1 MEDASGKLMGASI
14 AADGQ
19 WRFPANEEVPEKFA
33 KCITAFEDK
42 RFYYHPGIDPI
53 ALARAIRQ
61 NIVGGRIVS
70 GGSTISMQVI
80 RMSRDQD
87 RTVWQKLIE
96 AFLAVRL
103 EVGYSKA
110 DILEVYAENS
120 HFGSHVV
127 GLDAAARPHFGQP
140 PTPTQRG

>member
-1 MEDASGKLMGASI
+1 
-14 AADGQ
+14 
-19 WRFPANEEVPEKFA
+19 WRFPAMDKVPEKFA
-33 KCITAFEDK
+33 ECITTFEDK

-53 ALARAIRQ
+53 ALVRAVRQ
-61 NIVGGRIVS
+61 NIAGRRVVS
-70 GGSTISMQVI
+70 GGSTITMQVI

-110 DILEVYAENS
+110 DILELYAANAP
-120 HFGSHVV
+120 FGSNV
-127 GLDAAARPHFGQP
+127 
-140 PTPTQRG
+140 